1 MGSSH
6 GMGSVLHSELLI
18 VEMTV
23 VARPLVLDFA
33 GAYLDQVPEFP
44 AGVLEAAKQEQ
55 FGPRWVIVES
65 ILQNLRSHGV
75 HLLDITSRSLTGLIS
90 AF

>member
-44 AGVLEAAKQEQ
+44 AGVLEDWEAAKQEQ
-55 FGPRWVIVES
+55 FGPVGSSW
-65 ILQNLRSHGV
+65 
-75 HLLDITSRSLTGLIS
+75 SRSFRTCVPTAFISLT
-90 AF
+90 